1 MAKWLEAA
9 LDYIPSWLEFQL
21 RESRQPGCAIA
32 VAYRGRVVLDRA
44 FGFADC
50 STGELLTPRHRF
62 RAASHSKS
70 FTAAGIMKLRE
81 SVALSLDDSIGKHV
95 AGLHPRI
102 ASARIRQV
110 LSHGSGISRD
120 GDDCDYYYGRRP
132 FPTANE
138 LMLALKSPPLI
149 KPNRRFKYSN
159 LGFGLLGLVIE
170 AVTGEP
176 YVRWIKR
183 EIVDAMG
190 LRETTPD
197 MLMPRGA
204 PLAKG
209 HTDEML
215 LGKRAAVPSDY
226 VIGALASA
234 VGFVSTAS
242 DLATF
247 YARLSP
253 RAKSSVISVRSR
265 GEITRAKWRNLHSSA
280 NISYG
285 LGALSGT
292 VDGWNWFGHSG
303 GLEGYLS
310 RTKMLPAHD
319 LTVCVLANSADAA
332 VEKWING
339 AIHILRT
346 FHERGAP
353 PPRLKDW
360 NGRWWG
366 LWGAVDLLPV
376 GTAVLAANP
385 RFENPFLD
393 ASELRIIDRDN
404 ARIAVSTGFM
414 FYGESVRRKRN
425 RDGRITELWL
435 AGDKFVPGD
444 VRAAEIARRSDL
456 DRTIVPKS

>member
-50 STGELLTPRHRF
+50 STGELLTSRHRF

-81 SVALSLDDSIGKHV
+81 SGALSLDDSIGKHV

-197 MLMPRGA
+197 MPMPRGA

-215 LGKRAAVPSDY
+215 LGKRAAVSSDY
-226 VIGALASA
+226 VSEHSRLPSGSYRQQ
-234 VGFVSTAS
+234 
-242 DLATF
+242 ATW
-247 YARLSP
+247 RLSMRVSRRGRIQCYLGSKP
-253 RAKSSVISVRSR
+253 R
-265 GEITRAKWRNLHSSA
+265 RNNARKVAESHSSA

-339 AIHILRT
+339 AIYILRT

-393 ASELRIIDRDN
+393 ASEFRIIDRDN

-414 FYGESVRRKRN
+414 FYGELVRRKRN

-456 DRTIVPKS
+456 DRTIVLKS